1 MTRKDIVGQIASAY
15 AEGVGSAMKGELLSL
30 NVLKGLI
37 EETYINAWEN
47 AMSFEKWDRFPYE
60 MYNLQTEKDDYKTY
74 TQDKL

>member
-47 AMSFEKWDRFPYE
+47 AMAFTKRDEFPYE
-60 MYNLQTEKDDYKTY
+60 MYNLQTEKGDYKRY